1 MNADTY
7 REAIEYELLTQGIYE
22 SVLRQDGAEN
32 VEVKHNLQVAG
43 RSGVSHQIDV
53 LWEFIQAGI
62 THRVLIEC
70 KNYSSNLSLEK
81 ARNFF
86 AVLHDVGNARGLIV
100 TRTGFQSG
108 VIDFCK
114 YYGIGLKL
122 LGQPSDDEWAGRI
135 RKIVLSITP
144 RVPVSTEE
152 CPIRGDLYLRPNAKD
167 QEQRLNEALKNNPE
181 LGTAGPDMYFLDSNG
196 NRRTEEMRWW
206 IPRQLNVLEYDDGG
220 PYKKSVKLKGH
231 FVSADLGQGP
241 ELIEAIGMVIHFCVE
256 TLESTEVISDA
267 AESIVAVLRDQESGA
282 WEHVQ
287 TRS

>member
-1 MNADTY
+1 MDADTY
-7 REAIEYELLTQGIYE
+7 REAIEYELLTRAIYE
-22 SVLRQDGAEN
+22 SVLQQDGVEN
-32 VEVKHNLQVAG
+32 VEVKHNVQVAG

-53 LWEFIQAGI
+53 FWEFIQVGI

-81 ARNFF
+81 ARSFF
-86 AVLHDVGNARGLIV
+86 GVLHDVGNARGLIV

-122 LGQPSDDEWAGRI
+122 LGQPTEDEWAGHI
-135 RKIVLSITP
+135 RKIVLNITP

-152 CPIRGDLYLRPNAKD
+152 CPIRGELYLRPSSND
-167 QEQRLNEALKNNPE
+167 QEQRLNEALKENPE
-181 LGTAGPDMYFLDSNG
+181 LGTAGPDTYFLDSSG
-196 NRRTEEMRWW
+196 NAKTEEMRWW

-220 PYKKSVKLKGH
+220 PYKENIKLRDH
-231 FVSADLGQGP
+231 FVLADLGQGP
-241 ELIEAIGMVIHFCVE
+241 ELVEAIGMVIHFYVE
-256 TLESTEVISDA
+256 TLASTEVISDA
-267 AESIVAVLRDQESGA
+267 TESVVAVLRDQESGA